1 MRDVT
6 LRDALDWVA
15 NGTFDV
21 PFAERAK
28 QADKLAQASGT
39 LRAALLSGKIRITSQ
54 GQPFKLTEYCGI
66 DWDANQ
72 ISESGYFCA
81 FPFTPLRSDIKV
93 DAADLIREF
102 PPAVDAPI
110 TPPRVQAQKR
120 RPGASTLHDIA
131 YFLWEKEQN
140 LAAKDI
146 VRILNSAVIQYPEF
160 RDEQE
165 PAKPTTVAK
174 WLTDFKNGT
183 YKPANTKRQII
194 KNFPGIFDKLRQA
207 HK

>member
-1 MRDVT
+1 MNDLT
-6 LRDALDWVA
+6 LKESLEWVA
-15 NGTFDV
+15 FGTFDV
-21 PFAERAK
+21 PFAEQVKQDDKLK
-28 QADKLAQASGT
+28 QAKET
-39 LRAALLSGKIRITSQ
+39 LYHALLSRKIRITSQ
-54 GQPFKLTEYCGI
+54 GQAFQLTHSCAI
-66 DWDANQ
+66 DYDNNQ

-81 FPFTPLRSDIKV
+81 FPFSQYKTDIKV
-93 DAADLIREF
+93 NVSDLMREF
-102 PPAVDAPI
+102 PPAVDTPI
-110 TPPRVQAQKR
+110 TPPRDQVLKR

-174 WLTDFKNGT
+174 WLTAFKNGE
-183 YKPANTKRQII
+183 YKPANTKLQII
-194 KNFPGIFDKLRQA
+194 KNFPGIFDKLRQS